1 MGKEFKGNE
10 RLGIEKLNN
19 QGCLM
24 KIIEYNN
31 AQNIIIQFQDRYKA
45 KVHTSW
51 DWFNKGVVKNPF
63 EKIDEERLNNQN
75 CPMRIV
81 EYIDANNITVE
92 FQDKYKAMVHTGYGN
107 FKKGNVKN
115 PYYTS
120 VCGVGMLGEKY
131 PAKING
137 KHTKEYKAWS
147 AMLNRCFGKN
157 YELPTY
163 VGVICC
169 EEWLLFENF
178 YEWLHSQSNFDKWLN
193 GDRWA
198 LDKDILVKGNKI
210 YSPKTCCLVPMNING
225 LFTNRRNYRGGLP
238 VGVGI
243 NKKTNKYVAVCNNPF
258 TNKGEHL
265 GTYDTIEGAFKAYK
279 MRKES
284 YIKQVAQIEYD
295 KGNITKQCYDA
306 MMKYEVEI
314 TD

>member
-19 QGCLM
+19 QCCPM

-31 AQNIIIQFQDRYKA
+31 ALDIVVEFQDEYKA

-63 EKIDEERLNNQN
+63 AKLDEERLNNQN

-81 EYIDANNITVE
+81 GYIDANNIIVE
-92 FQDKYKAMVHTGYGN
+92 FQDKYKARVHTGYGN

-120 VCGVGMLGEKY
+120 VYGVGMVGKKY

-137 KHTKEYKAWS
+137 EHTKEYKAWS
-147 AMLNRCFGKN
+147 AMLNRCYGKS
-157 YELPTY
+157 YEHSTY
-163 VGVICC
+163 QDVTCC
-169 EEWLLFENF
+169 EEWLLYDNF
-178 YEWLHSQSNFDKWLN
+178 YEWLHSQLNFDKWFN
-193 GDRWA
+193 EERWA
-198 LDKDILVKGNKI
+198 IDKDILNKGNKI
-210 YSPKTCCLVPMNING
+210 YSPKTCCLVPMNINS
-225 LFTNRRNYRGGLP
+225 LFTNRSNRRGNLP
-238 VGVGI
+238 IGVGI
-243 NKKTNKYVAVCNNPF
+243 NKKTNKYVAVCNSPF

-265 GTYDTIEGAFKAYK
+265 GTYDTIEEAFRTYK
-279 MRKES
+279 QYKENI
-284 YIKQVAQIEYD
+284 IKQVAQIEYD
-295 KGNITKQCYDA
+295 KNNIIKQCYEA
-306 MMKYEVEI
+306 MLNYKVEI